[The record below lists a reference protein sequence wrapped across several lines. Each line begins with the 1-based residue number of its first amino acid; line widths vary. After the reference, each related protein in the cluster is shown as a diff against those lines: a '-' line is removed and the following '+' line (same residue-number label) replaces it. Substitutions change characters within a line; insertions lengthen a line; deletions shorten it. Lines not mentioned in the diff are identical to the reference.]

1 MELRESR
8 NLIPLEAR
16 SKNLTNFA
24 QPSASFS
31 APPDGIFADPKRT
44 VSRTLNCRQR
54 ELRGLRASCCQSST
68 QPTAEQRDWIPPT
81 SFASRPNGRYLAT
94 HFKFQNI
101 SGVFVTKSEQEEP
114 PSGE

>member
-31 APPDGIFADPKRT
+31 APPDGIFADPKRAIFGT
-44 VSRTLNCRQR
+44 VGEQEGERLIAGAVFSRLGGVFYFCS
-54 ELRGLRASCCQSST
+54 AS
-68 QPTAEQRDWIPPT
+68 
-81 SFASRPNGRYLAT
+81 SRLVPT
-94 HFKFQNI
+94 HFALRL
-101 SGVFVTKSEQEEP
+101 P
-114 PSGE
+114 

>member
-1 MELRESR
+1 VMELRESR

-44 VSRTLNCRQR
+44 VSGT
-54 ELRGLRASCCQSST
+54 
-68 QPTAEQRDWIPPT
+68 
-81 SFASRPNGRYLAT
+81 
-94 HFKFQNI
+94 
-101 SGVFVTKSEQEEP
+101 
-114 PSGE
+114 